1 MDQIFSEEMDIRIQV
16 VNCKKEMEQFILF
29 PRELY
34 KSDRNFIFEPISLQ
48 KEFFSEKNPFFKHS
62 SARFFIA
69 MSDDRVVGRIAS
81 IVNTVHNEVYHEK
94 IGFFGFFE
102 VVEHYEVVKQ
112 LLDAVVNAHRK
123 SGFEIISGPTNFT
136 TNDSCGMLLSGFDK
150 PPVVMMPYNKA
161 YYNRF
166 LDQYGFRKETDL
178 SSYFLDDK
186 ILASPAFTKIVERIK
201 RKLDA
206 KGIVIRNINYKDLDN
221 ELISAC
227 EVYNQSN
234 KDNYGFIPLTQEEF
248 RHTGQQFR
256 QFVPEDMLLL
266 AEKDKQLIGFQA
278 SIPDLN
284 LVFSHIR
291 SGRLYPFGFLKY
303 LWYKRK
309 VKSARILILGVIE
322 EYRNMGIDIVLYK
335 TNQENLA
342 QRGIHQVEAG
352 YVMENNHKM
361 HSILRKIGA
370 KKIKEYRMYRLDLTA
385 DSTEH
390 YIGT

>member
-1 MDQIFSEEMDIRIQV
+1 MMDLTFSDEMDIRIHE
-16 VNCKKEMEQFILF
+16 VNSKREMEQFILF

-34 KSDRNFIFEPISLQ
+34 KSDKNFIFEPISLQ
-48 KEFFSEKNPFFKHS
+48 KEFFSKKNPFLKHS
-62 SARFFIA
+62 SARYFIA
-69 MSDDRVVGRIAS
+69 KSDNRVVGRIAS

-102 VVEHYEVVKQ
+102 VVEQYEVAKQ
-112 LLDAVVNAHRK
+112 LFDEVVQSHLQN
-123 SGFEIISGPTNFT
+123 GFDRISGPTNFT

-166 LDQYGFRKETDL
+166 LDQYGFKKETDL
-178 SSYFLDDK
+178 SSYSLDDK

-201 RKLDA
+201 RKLEA
-206 KGIVIRNINYKDLDN
+206 RGIVIRNINYKDLDH
-221 ELISAC
+221 ELDSAC

-234 KDNYGFIPLTQEEF
+234 KDNYGFIPLTEEEF
-248 RHTGQQFR
+248 HHTGMQFR

-266 AEKDKQLIGFQA
+266 AEKDKQIIGFQA

-284 LVFSHIR
+284 LVFRHIR
-291 SGRLYPFGFLKY
+291 SGKLYPFGFLKY

-309 VKSARILILGVIE
+309 IKSARILILGVKE
-322 EYRNMGIDIVLYK
+322 ECRNMGIDIVLYK
-335 TNQENLA
+335 TNQENLGK
-342 QRGIHQVEAG
+342 RGIHEVEAG

-361 HSILRKIGA
+361 HSIMKKIGGRR
-370 KKIKEYRMYRLDLTA
+370 IKEYRMYSLD
-385 DSTEH
+385 
-390 YIGT
+390 IN